1 MADKEKLFE
10 IAEQLTPIRQ
20 KARGLRDLLRIL
32 DKATEDEDLNFADG
46 IYELVL
52 LAEGLADRIDE
63 VLALASGE
71 TPTNDDLPFG

>member
-1 MADKEKLFE
+1 MNDKERLFE

-52 LAEGLADRIDE
+52 LAEGLADRIDK